1 MIDLEFYELD
11 PPGRY
16 LDSCYCDDC
25 LDSFRTVFL
34 NDYVK
39 RYDVAG
45 FRNTVRTNP
54 TFAKAFYLYQRS
66 AIAGYARYLREKV
79 VPKNI
84 SLGAFFLDSSTWHG
98 KPIAFYDGLAMGLGT
113 EDTPALAFSESLYT
127 GRHREF
133 AGKRREMKWAE
144 YLQQAQQDFDSLPAK
159 VILVPGLGN
168 RYLDPDQ
175 IATLA
180 TGYAKASGGFWIF
193 TLSDFNP
200 ELKVPLK
207 GTIRDFFN
215 AYKKACQN
223 LDTFSAAGEE

>member
-1 MIDLEFYELD
+1 MLREEPALD
-11 PPGRY
+11 
-16 LDSCYCDDC
+16 
-25 LDSFRTVFL
+25 
-34 NDYVK
+34 
-39 RYDVAG
+39 
-45 FRNTVRTNP
+45 
-54 TFAKAFYLYQRS
+54 KAFYLYQRDTV
-66 AIAGYARYLREKV
+66 AGCARHLRQNV

-84 SLGAFFLDSSTWHG
+84 AIGAFFLDLSTWHG